1 MFKKCSKRCAPITWP
16 PINAQKINEREVIIR
31 KYVQIS
37 ENVEVVRGYSGLSF
51 CDFFALYLV
60 QSEMEVLL
68 DSGRQD
74 LFKKAPNVAPKGK

>member
-1 MFKKCSKRCAPITWP
+1 M
-16 PINAQKINEREVIIR
+16 NAQKINEREVIIR

-51 CDFFALYLV
+51 CDLFALYLV

-74 LFKKAPNVAPKGK
+74 LFKKALKLRSLSPKMSLHTNDPLMGTLTR